1 METQKLNIFIV
12 DDDKLMDMSLKHYL
26 ENRFGSNVNV
36 SVFYDG
42 ESCLEKLDKTT
53 NIVIL
58 DYFLDGVNKFAK
70 NGLEILRSIKKI
82 NPKTEVIML
91 SNNADMGVAIE
102 SFREGASDYIVK
114 DNNAFSKLLSLIVE
128 PIKKLVA
135 EFGVP
140 KFLIIFLSTF
150 LAMGAIVYWVMKLIS

>member
-12 DDDKLMDMSLKHYL
+12 DDNKLMDMSLKQYL
-26 ENRFGSNVNV
+26 EKRFGSNINV

-42 ESCLEKLDKTT
+42 ESCLEKVDKST

-58 DYFLDGVNKFAK
+58 DYFLDSVNKYAK

-91 SNNADMGVAIE
+91 SSNENIGVAIE

-114 DNNAFSKLLSLIVE
+114 DNNAFPKLLSLILE
-128 PIKKLVA
+128 PIRMMVK

-140 KFLIIFLSTF
+140 KFLVIFLLVF
-150 LAMGAIVYWVMKLIS
+150 LTMGALVFWIMKMFP

>member
-12 DDDKLMDMSLKHYL
+12 DDNKLMDMSLKQYL
-26 ENRFGSNVNV
+26 ENRFGSTVNV

-42 ESCLEKLDKTT
+42 ESCLEKLDKST
-53 NIVIL
+53 NVVIL
-58 DYFLDGVNKFAK
+58 DYFLDGVNKYAK

-91 SNNADMGVAIE
+91 SSNENIGVAIE

-114 DNNAFSKLLSLIVE
+114 DNNAFSKLLALIIE
-128 PIKKLVA
+128 PIKKMVE

-140 KFLIIFLSTF
+140 KFLIIFLLVF
-150 LAMGAIVYWVMKLIS
+150 VGMGAVVLWVMSLFP